1 MKKRKKERRNYTI
14 QALRRVVLFGFIV
27 PILVM
32 QLLQNY
38 FALESFVREVEQ
50 GGKSTIYL
58 YQNQLETSM
67 ARIEKTVASYWAQ
80 DYSHGRML
88 YTQSDLDALGYTY
101 TIISQYKTLMQG
113 ESTLAA
119 MFLLSQ
125 PNDLIRSTYD
135 QNNTTYE
142 ERQDMQAYAAKVLD
156 GGEQEIQKGWQP
168 CPMGD
173 RYFLVRVMGSEKAC
187 TICFLN
193 LEDTVKPQDAPYYSD
208 GALLLYADKEG
219 KAITSS
225 QWVQEQSISLLPLES
240 SFSIS
245 GSPLYLVVKTWSEKS
260 GMYVV
265 FLEEYPGGLQNMGWI
280 LFMTLVFSVIVMALI
295 PVLFTRVKS
304 LYIRPL
310 EEMTGVLQ
318 AIRDGDLSRRF
329 PVGQRV
335 KELKQ
340 VCVSFNQMMDEMK
353 GLKIQ
358 AYETE
363 LQRRY
368 AELQYLQLQI
378 SPHFF
383 LNFLKSLYAMAQRK
397 RFDRIQ
403 QAILLFSDYVRYMF
417 YDNTK
422 TVPLD
427 TELHHVENYLDLQRY
442 MTAGDICCS
451 MQVDDEVRHA
461 LVPVLCVQTF
471 IENSCKYAMVPGKEL
486 VIELRVMWLQS
497 EEGDK
502 VAISVS
508 DNGPG
513 LPSDVYEECMK
524 DLVFEKKENHV
535 GIRNIRQR
543 LHLLY
548 GDKAG
553 FICINHETGCQFE
566 IILPLQ
572 KPGDG
577 TKEKEGETL

>member
-1 MKKRKKERRNYTI
+1 MEKRKRERRSYTI
-14 QALRRVVLFGFIV
+14 RALRRVVLFGFIFPV
-27 PILVM
+27 LFM

-101 TIISQYKTLMQG
+101 TIINQYKTLMLG
-113 ESTLAA
+113 ETTLAA
-119 MFLLSQ
+119 MFLVSR
-125 PNDLIRSTYD
+125 PNELIRSTCD
-135 QNNTTYE
+135 QNYTTYQ
-142 ERQDMQAYAAKVLD
+142 ERQDMQAYAARVLSNS
-156 GGEQEIQKGWQP
+156 EEEIQKGWQP
-168 CPMGD
+168 RPMGD
-173 RYFLVRVMGSEKAC
+173 RYFLVRVMGNEKAC

-193 LEDTVKPQDAPYYSD
+193 LDDTVKPQDAPYMSD
-208 GALLLYADKEG
+208 GAMLLYADKEG

-225 QWVQEQSISLLPLES
+225 DWVREQSISLLPLDS
-240 SFSIS
+240 SFSVS

-265 FLEEYPGGLQNMGWI
+265 FLEAYPGGLQNMGWI
-280 LFMTLVFSVIVMALI
+280 LLVTLVFSAIIMALI
-295 PVLFTRVKS
+295 PVLFTRIKS

-310 EEMTGVLQ
+310 EGMTEVLQ
-318 AIRDGDLSRRF
+318 AIRGGDLARRF
-329 PVGQRV
+329 PVNHRV
-335 KELKQ
+335 QELKQ
-340 VCVSFNQMMDEMK
+340 VCVSFKQMMDEMK

-417 YDNTK
+417 YDNTQ
-422 TVPLD
+422 TVPLS

-442 MTAGDICCS
+442 MTLKDIRCS
-451 MQVDDEVRHA
+451 MQVDDEVRQA

-471 IENSCKYAMVPGKEL
+471 IENSCKYAIVPGKEL
-486 VIELRVMWLQS
+486 VMEVRVLWLQS
-497 EEGDK
+497 EEGDQ

-513 LPSDVYEECMK
+513 LPPDVYEECTK

-543 LHLLY
+543 LYLLY
-548 GDKAG
+548 GEKAG
-553 FICINHETGCQFE
+553 FVCMNQETGCQFE

-572 KPGDG
+572 KPGQEPTD
-577 TKEKEGETL
+577 EKGEAL